1 MTSLIRYL
9 LVTHIPF
16 TRNAGGEAVVDALW
30 ARDLIGLSKSVGP
43 VRVVAPE
50 MTGTATLKTWGHNS
64 ETLSETS
71 GISFSGFPPMKSTR
85 SFLTKL
91 KIRSVL
97 RKEVAQ
103 ADVVHTSHFFPPYLD
118 LAYAHDLAVR
128 QGKKTLFVVAED
140 FHDILTW
147 EWIRPVQG
155 LKRWR
160 REKALNQMD
169 RRVRRSA
176 GSASLTLLHTPAAV
190 ERYRL
195 SAGRAVMIRQPG
207 HESTQVISEQ
217 QLSSR
222 LDSLSLDRPLKL
234 FTACRHTPVKGLDL
248 LLRALAILKSRGIP
262 VELTMFGSGRETDS
276 LRALSQTLGI
286 EDEVLMPGSLAAGQ
300 QLDEALREGD
310 LFVMPHRTTDFGRA
324 FFDAVAA
331 GLPVLAFRTPAS
343 IDTVYEGL
351 DGFLTP
357 LDDVQG
363 LAERIAALHRDRDIL
378 RVTAKQARQRAL
390 DNTRTHWFQMR
401 AEWTRSLF
409 DEASHVSA

>member
-1 MTSLIRYL
+1 MTSSMRYL

-16 TRNAGGEAVVDALW
+16 ARNAAGEPVVDALW

-43 VRVVAPE
+43 IRVVAPE
-50 MTGTATLKTWGHNS
+50 MTGTESLKTWGHNS
-64 ETLSETS
+64 EVMTASS
-71 GISFSGFPPMKSTR
+71 GVSFRGFPPMNSTR
-85 SFLTKL
+85 SFVTKL
-91 KIRSVL
+91 KIRSIL
-97 RKEVAQ
+97 RKQVAE

-128 QGKKTLFVVAED
+128 LGKKTLFVVAED

-147 EWIRPVQG
+147 EWIRPLQG

-160 REKALNQMD
+160 RELTLKQID
-169 RRVRRSA
+169 RRVRKSA
-176 GSASLTLLHTPAAV
+176 GTASLTLLHTPAAV

-207 HESTQVISEQ
+207 HESEQVISEE
-217 QLSSR
+217 QLAKR
-222 LDSLSLDRPLKL
+222 LDTLSHERPLKL

-248 LLRALAILKSRGIP
+248 LLRAVAILKARGIA

-276 LRALSQTLGI
+276 LRTLSQTLDI
-286 EDEVLMPGSLAAGQ
+286 ENEVLMPGSLAAGQ
-300 QLDEALREGD
+300 ELDEALRQGD

-331 GLPVLAFRTPAS
+331 GLPVLAFRTQAS

-363 LAERIAALHRDRDIL
+363 LAERIASFHRDRQIL
-378 RVTAKQARQRAL
+378 HSAAKQARQRAL
-390 DNTRTHWFQMR
+390 DNTRTHWFNMR
-401 AEWTRSLF
+401 AEWTRSLLE
-409 DEASHVSA
+409 EAPLVSA

>member
-1 MTSLIRYL
+1 MTYL

-16 TRNAGGEAVVDALW
+16 TRNAAGEAVVDALW

-43 VRVVAPE
+43 IRVAAPE
-50 MTGTATLKTWGHNS
+50 MTGTDTLKTWGHNS
-64 ETLSETS
+64 ETLTETS
-71 GISFSGFPPMKSTR
+71 GITFCGFPPMKSTR
-85 SFLTKL
+85 SFVTKL
-91 KIRSVL
+91 RIRSVL
-97 RKEVAQ
+97 RQEVAA

-128 QGKKTLFVVAED
+128 LGKKTLFVVAED

-147 EWIRPVQG
+147 EWIRPFQG

-160 REKALNQMD
+160 REQALKQID
-169 RRVRRSA
+169 QRVRKSA
-176 GSASLTLLHTPAAV
+176 GTASLTLLHTPAAV

-195 SAGRAVMIRQPG
+195 SARRAVMIRQPG
-207 HESTQVISEQ
+207 HESGQVISEH
-217 QLSSR
+217 QLSMR
-222 LDSLSLDRPLKL
+222 LDSLSQDRPLKL

-248 LLRALAILKSRGIP
+248 LLRSVAILKRRGIP
-262 VELTMFGSGRETDS
+262 VELTMFGSGLETES
-276 LRALSQTLGI
+276 LHSLSKSLGI
-286 EDEVLMPGSLAAGQ
+286 ENEVLMPGSLAAGQ
-300 QLDEALREGD
+300 ELDEALREGD

-363 LAERIAALHRDRDIL
+363 LAERIASFHRDRNIL
-378 RVTAKQARQRAL
+378 RATSKQARQRAL

-401 AEWTRSLF
+401 AEWTRSLIE
-409 DEASHVSA
+409 EASLVTA

>member
-1 MTSLIRYL
+1 MTSSMRYL

-16 TRNAGGEAVVDALW
+16 ARNAAGEPVVDALW

-43 VRVVAPE
+43 IRVVAPE
-50 MTGTATLKTWGHNS
+50 MTGTDSLKTWGHNS
-64 ETLSETS
+64 EVMTESS
-71 GISFSGFPPMKSTR
+71 GVSFRGFPPMNSTR
-85 SFLTKL
+85 SFVTKF

-97 RKEVAQ
+97 RQQVAES
-103 ADVVHTSHFFPPYLD
+103 DVVHTSHFFPPYLD

-128 QGKKTLFVVAED
+128 LGKKTLFVVAED

-160 REKALNQMD
+160 RELTLKQID
-169 RRVRRSA
+169 QRVRKGA
-176 GSASLTLLHTPAAV
+176 GTASLTLLHTPAAV
-190 ERYRL
+190 DRYRL

-207 HESTQVISEQ
+207 HESGQVISEQ
-217 QLSSR
+217 QLDER
-222 LDSLSLDRPLKL
+222 LYTLTQDRPLKL

-248 LLRALAILKSRGIP
+248 LLRAIAILKRRGIA
-262 VELTMFGSGRETDS
+262 VELTMFGSGRETAS
-276 LRALSQTLGI
+276 LRTLTQTLDI
-286 EDEVLMPGSLAAGQ
+286 EKEVLMPGSLAAGHE
-300 QLDEALREGD
+300 LDEALRQGD

-331 GLPVLAFRTPAS
+331 GLPVLAFRTQAS

-363 LAERIAALHRDRDIL
+363 LAERIASFHRDRQIL
-378 RVTAKQARQRAL
+378 HRASRQARQRAL
-390 DNTRTHWFQMR
+390 DNTRTHWFNMR
-401 AEWTRSLF
+401 ADWTRSLLE
-409 DEASHVSA
+409 EASLVSA